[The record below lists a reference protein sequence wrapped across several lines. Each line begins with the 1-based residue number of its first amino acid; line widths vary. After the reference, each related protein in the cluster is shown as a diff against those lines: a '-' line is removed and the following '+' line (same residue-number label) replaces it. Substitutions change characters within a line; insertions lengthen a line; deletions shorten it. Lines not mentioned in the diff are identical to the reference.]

1 MQYLTID
8 SSVFVAAIRQGEEK
22 QESCKKLLQK
32 VASGEFKAIEPYTV
46 LVEVTAA
53 IRRRTGSI
61 EFAERIKNDLLSIE
75 GITFEEVVRYR
86 AEEACQIAAQ
96 ASIRGM
102 DAVIVQI
109 AKENKCTLVTLDD
122 EMAEKVKGHI
132 AIEEVDKLL

>member
-22 QESCKKLLQK
+22 QESCKKLLRK